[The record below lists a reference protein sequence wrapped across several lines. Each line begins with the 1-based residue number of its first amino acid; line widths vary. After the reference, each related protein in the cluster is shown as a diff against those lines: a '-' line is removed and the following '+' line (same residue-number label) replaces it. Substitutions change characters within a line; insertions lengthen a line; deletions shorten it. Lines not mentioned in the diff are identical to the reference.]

1 MNNEFTVY
9 TSIKADEELKGSEEK
24 IKLTLIFEGYT
35 LEDYQTRAI
44 KDAVIQWA
52 GSMRKKGQPFIQA
65 LKGEATFRVPKPG
78 ARLQAAM
85 LPFDALVLLCTGD
98 KAKAMGVVDKF
109 GSVEKAIEA
118 LQEILG

>member
-1 MNNEFTVY
+1 MENTFTVY

-24 IKLTLIFEGYT
+24 IKLTLNFEGYT

-52 GSMRKKGQPFIQA
+52 GSMRKKGQPAIKA

-78 ARLQAAM
+78 TRAAATM
-85 LPFDALVLLCTGD
+85 TPFDALLMICKGD
-98 KAKAMGVVDKF
+98 KDKALRIVNDH
-109 GSVEKAIEA
+109 GSVEAALAALEA
-118 LQEILG
+118 LLG